1 MSFAVTQM
9 DLEISQS
16 EVSQTKKDTYHNI
29 MYMWNLKKNGTNE
42 LIFKTEIESQMQK
55 ANLLLPR
62 GKWGKINWD
71 IGTDIYTL
79 LYIKQIPNR
88 KVLYST
94 ENSTQNCIMIYT
106 QTVSKKEWIYVCV

>member
-9 DLEISQS
+9 YLESSQS
-16 EVSQTKKDTYHNI
+16 KVSQTKKDKYYNI

-42 LIFKTEIESQMQK
+42 LIYKTEIESQMQK
-55 ANLLLPR
+55 ANLQLPR

-79 LYIKQIPNR
+79 LYIKQTPDR

-94 ENSTQNCIMIYT
+94 ENSTQNSIMIYMG
-106 QTVSKKEWIYVCV
+106 TVSNKEWIYVCV